1 MTLSIRSNVSA
12 IAALRH
18 LDRSATTLDSVFK
31 RLSSG
36 LRINSAADDAAG
48 LQISSRLT
56 SEINGTNGAIRNAND
71 AMSVINVADGALDES
86 VGLMQR
92 MRTLALQAGS
102 GVNTDEDRKA
112 LNVEFQQLRLEMDRI
127 ATGTRFAG
135 QELLAGTFKGAF
147 SIGAYAG
154 QNIVIT
160 DLNAQTEN
168 LGEMGWLARSP
179 AGSRPGAYSIDSL
192 KLASQPITLNGVSF
206 DKDYGT
212 LEEFVA
218 DINATQF
225 PNNQG
230 PVEARQ
236 RPFSV
241 ASSVDLSMLPA
252 YIDIGGQ
259 TVDLMN
265 GINMTGWDPIN
276 PTTKNSSL
284 MSTVVSKINLVA
296 SSLGLGFYVSGS
308 FNNNPANNQIT
319 INSLQGNSVTL
330 GNGSNHPPQP
340 PLPPPPPPPDLPP
353 PPPPPIV
360 ANPSLSALLTD
371 ISETTYIGQLELSS
385 SGDQYSNIDMTGG
398 TLSALG
404 LFPQDKM
411 KYTVD
416 NIDVLNSNNASQAV
430 KTLDT
435 AMRQLGVQR
444 SRIGAQAN
452 ALDATVRN
460 LSSSHENLSAA
471 RSRIRDADFA
481 SESARLVRTQILQKA
496 SSAILSQA
504 NSRPNIALNLLQV

>member
-1 MTLSIRSNVSA
+1 
-12 IAALRH
+12 
-18 LDRSATTLDSVFK
+18 
-31 RLSSG
+31 
-36 LRINSAADDAAG
+36 
-48 LQISSRLT
+48 
-56 SEINGTNGAIRNAND
+56 
-71 AMSVINVADGALDES
+71 
-86 VGLMQR
+86 
-92 MRTLALQAGS
+92 
-102 GVNTDEDRKA
+102 
-112 LNVEFQQLRLEMDRI
+112 
-127 ATGTRFAG
+127 
-135 QELLAGTFKGAF
+135 
-147 SIGAYAG
+147 
-154 QNIVIT
+154 
-160 DLNAQTEN
+160 
-168 LGEMGWLARSP
+168 
-179 AGSRPGAYSIDSL
+179 
-192 KLASQPITLNGVSF
+192 
-206 DKDYGT
+206 
-212 LEEFVA
+212 
-218 DINATQF
+218 
-225 PNNQG
+225 
-230 PVEARQ
+230 
-236 RPFSV
+236 
-241 ASSVDLSMLPA
+241 
-252 YIDIGGQ
+252 
-259 TVDLMN
+259 MN

-385 SGDQYSNIDMTGG
+385 SGDQYSNIDMTGN

-416 NIDVLNSNNASQAV
+416 NIDVLNGNNASQAV